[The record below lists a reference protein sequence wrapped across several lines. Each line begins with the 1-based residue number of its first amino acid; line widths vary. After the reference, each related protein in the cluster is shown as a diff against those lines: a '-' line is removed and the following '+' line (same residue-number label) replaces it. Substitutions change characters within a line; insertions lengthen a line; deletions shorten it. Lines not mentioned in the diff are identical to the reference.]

1 MNEDQAPTVEKK
13 TKKKKTT
20 TRAVRTIDPA
30 VAAIRAEAKA
40 KVAQH
45 KLDLGSARVLARIK
59 VLMEKLSDAD
69 KQALL
74 SF

>member
-1 MNEDQAPTVEKK
+1 MNEDQTPIVEKK
-13 TKKKKTT
+13 SKKKKTT
-20 TRAVRTIDPA
+20 TRAARTIDPA
-30 VAAIRAEAKA
+30 VAAIRAEAKE

-45 KLDLGSARVLARIK
+45 KLDLGSAKVLARIK
-59 VLMEKLSDAD
+59 ILMEKLSDAD